1 MELEGK
7 PADNTAGEIIAVEH
21 TDDPSLRSRLGG
33 KHESGF
39 SGSFSSGETVSAS
52 RAPPGAGTECPW
64 QASEEHGT
72 QGLTFAG
79 HLLPLHGHGHT

>member
-1 MELEGK
+1 M
-7 PADNTAGEIIAVEH
+7 AGEIIAVEH

-39 SGSFSSGETVSAS
+39 SLSCSSGETVSAS
-52 RAPPGAGTECPW
+52 PAPPGAGTECPRW
-64 QASEEHGT
+64 ASEGHRT
-72 QGLTFAG
+72 QGLMFAG